1 MFTSLEFTNFRG
13 FQSLKLEGLQRV
25 NLVVG
30 RNNAGKTSFLE
41 GLAILAN
48 PERLSD
54 QLPGMFRPFSSGG
67 NVTRDYFP
75 WLVRNGASIAEVVL
89 KSKINEKSYTISFCE
104 RNANGGF
111 LTPPG
116 KTNLWNQGSLMALAS
131 QEQGIPKFPIRVVSV
146 LPRPQE
152 EIVKVFAK
160 AVRRRDGEEKLDQLF
175 HIIDERI
182 LKVRVIPFDNNYH
195 QIMFDFGLSE
205 MVPMSQV
212 GQGLHRLLTIFS
224 EILSGEAIICI
235 IDEIENGIHHSM
247 LEQVWTGIA
256 AAAETL
262 GIQVFATTHSQ
273 ECIEAANEAFSKRP
287 AYDFSI
293 VQLFRLEDGVQG
305 RVLDKKHIEAAMAGE
320 IDLR

>member
-1 MFTSLEFTNFRG
+1 MFTSLEFLNFRG
-13 FQSLKLEGLQRV
+13 FKSLKLEGLQRV

-30 RNNAGKTSFLE
+30 RNNSGKTSFLE

-48 PERLSD
+48 SEGIPNL
-54 QLPGMFRPFSSGG
+54 LPGMFRPTSTSG
-67 NVTRDYFP
+67 NADSFYFP
-75 WLVRNGASIAEVVL
+75 WLVRDGMPVDAVELKANINDLPYAVSFRGRNPNGSV
-89 KSKINEKSYTISFCE
+89 SQ
-104 RNANGGF
+104 
-111 LTPPG
+111 PPG
-116 KTNLWNQGSLMALAS
+116 WRTIWNCSRFYAFQSGQGS
-131 QEQGIPKFPIRVVSV
+131 GKIPIRVVSV
-146 LPRPQE
+146 LPRSQE
-152 EIVKVFAK
+152 AIVKTFAL
-160 AVRRRDGEEKLDQLF
+160 AVRKRDGEEKLDQLF
-175 HIIDERI
+175 HLIDDRI

-224 EILSGEAIICI
+224 ELLSGEASICI

-262 GIQVFATTHSQ
+262 NIQIFATTHSR
-273 ECIEAANEAFSKRP
+273 ECIEAAHAAFSKRP
-287 AYDFSI
+287 SYDFGI
-293 VQLFRLEDGVQG
+293 VQLFRVEKGIEG
-305 RVLDKKHIEAAMAGE
+305 RVLKQEQIEAAMAGE